1 MSEHVREYFRQF
13 GETLGSV
20 SARDGGGHDLDLHQA
35 LDSAARLV
43 LETGAAGRKLMF
55 IGNGGSAAISSHMA
69 TDYTKN
75 IGIRAMAFNDPALLT
90 CLGNDYGYTLIF
102 EKSVGYYGEAGDLL
116 FAISSS
122 GRSEN
127 ILRGVAA
134 AEAVGARVVTLSGFD
149 PDNPLRAAGTVNL
162 WVPSHRYGPVEVIH
176 HALCHSILDTVMHLR
191 QA

>member
-20 SARDGGGHDLDLHQA
+20 SARDAAGVDLDLHQA
-35 LDSAARLV
+35 LDAAAQLV
-43 LETGAAGRKLMF
+43 VGTGASGGKLMF

-90 CLGNDYGYTLIF
+90 CLGNDYGYPFIF
-102 EKSVGYYGEAGDLL
+102 EKSVGYYGSPGDLL

-127 ILRGVAA
+127 ILRGVRSAA
-134 AEAVGARVVTLSGFD
+134 TLGARVVTLSGFD
-149 PDNPLRAAGTVNL
+149 PDNPLRSMGAINL

-191 QA
+191 R